1 KIHYKEL
8 ANRVDYFK
16 GKEQGVSA
24 MCDLMENFLAKREA
38 KALEEGRV
46 EGRIEGLETGRIII
60 ARKMLREDFDLEAI
74 SRMTELP
81 LDEVRRLS
89 LDCEENHKRKSDYH
103 NV

>member
-1 KIHYKEL
+1 
-8 ANRVDYFK
+8 
-16 GKEQGVSA
+16 
-24 MCDLMENFLAKREA
+24 MCDLMERFGAKRE
-38 KALEEGRV
+38 EE
-46 EGRIEGLETGRIII
+46 GRIII

-74 SRMTELP
+74 SRLTELP